1 MMDDGFFILK
11 KLMLNDEI
19 KEKKQNMYKKDVN
32 PS

>member
-1 MMDDGFFILK
+1 MMDFLFKK

>member
-1 MMDDGFFILK
+1 MMDFLFK

-19 KEKKQNMYKKDVN
+19 EKKQDIYKKDVN